1 MTLLIFLY
9 TIQKKFVF
17 LHPMKR
23 LCQYTLIALS
33 FIALCS
39 CNGYDKMLKSTD
51 YSAKYD
57 AALRY
62 YNEGRYTRARQLF
75 ENLTLYDRSNEHSE
89 DIAWYYGQSLL
100 KSEYYYLGSYQ
111 FKMFT
116 KRFPYSSRAEEAAF
130 LSAYCQYMDSPS
142 HTLDQSTTKDA
153 ITELEQFSERY
164 PHSTHIPEVNNYLD
178 ELRGKLMLKDYE
190 IAVGYYNTESYRA
203 AVVSLNNFL
212 KSYPDSP
219 YREEAMYYIV
229 KSGYIYAINS
239 REDKMKERLHQVINN
254 FDKFAV
260 TFQNSKY
267 MAECQTI
274 YNNCKAELQKLAEQN

>member
-9 TIQKKFVF
+9 IIQKKFVF

-153 ITELEQFSERY
+153 ITELKILTKSHHRAQLSAMSWS
-164 PHSTHIPEVNNYLD
+164 PSTPIS
-178 ELRGKLMLKDYE
+178 
-190 IAVGYYNTESYRA
+190 A
-203 AVVSLNNFL
+203 
-212 KSYPDSP
+212 
-219 YREEAMYYIV
+219 
-229 KSGYIYAINS
+229 
-239 REDKMKERLHQVINN
+239 
-254 FDKFAV
+254 
-260 TFQNSKY
+260 
-267 MAECQTI
+267 
-274 YNNCKAELQKLAEQN
+274 